1 MKSGSIGALRDGA
14 RPLREEAMNLAILET
29 GRPPPALQDRFEPY
43 PAMFEH
49 LLGLEAKS
57 YDVQAGDF
65 PAQPGD
71 HDAYLVTGSA
81 AGVYDPLPW
90 IRPLEDFLRAA
101 KGKAKLVG
109 ICFGHQ
115 VMAEAFGGH
124 VEKSIRG
131 WGVGLQRYEIVVRA
145 PWMDDAAAIDIPV
158 SHQDQIVVQPPHT
171 HILARSDFS
180 PFGMLA
186 YEDQP
191 AISMQFH
198 PEFERNFAKALI
210 ESRRDRLPDPDA
222 AIASLDQPDDRQ
234 RVAGWI
240 RNFLAS

>member
-1 MKSGSIGALRDGA
+1 MT
-14 RPLREEAMNLAILET
+14 LAVLET
-29 GRPPPALQDRFEPY
+29 GRPPAALRDRFEPY

-49 LLGLEAKS
+49 LLGLTARR
-57 YDVQAGDF
+57 YDVEAGEF
-65 PAQPGD
+65 PARPDD
-71 HDAYLVTGSA
+71 HHAYLVTGSA
-81 AGVYDPLPW
+81 AGVYDPLLW
-90 IRPLEDFLRAA
+90 IPRLEHFLRAA
-101 KGKAKLVG
+101 RGRAKLVG

-115 VMAEAFGGH
+115 VMAEAFGGK

-145 PWMDDAAAIDIPV
+145 PWMDDVAAIDVPV

-171 HILARSDFS
+171 HILAGSEFS

-198 PEFERNFAKALI
+198 PEFEPDFTRALI
-210 ESRRDRLPDPDA
+210 ESRRDR
-222 AIASLDQPDDRQ
+222 
-234 RVAGWI
+234 
-240 RNFLAS
+240 

>member
-1 MKSGSIGALRDGA
+1 MD
-14 RPLREEAMNLAILET
+14 LAILET
-29 GRPPPALQDRFEPY
+29 GRPPGALQDRFEAY
-43 PAMFEH
+43 PAMFER
-49 LLGLEAKS
+49 LLGMRATS
-57 YDVQAGDF
+57 YNVEGGEL
-65 PAQPGD
+65 PARPQD
-71 HDAYLVTGSA
+71 HGAYLITGSA

-90 IRPLEDFLRAA
+90 IAPLEDFLRAA

-115 VMAEAFGGH
+115 VMAEAFGGR

-145 PWMDDAAAIDIPV
+145 PWMDDVAAIDIPV

-171 HILARSDFS
+171 HILASSEFS

-198 PEFERNFAKALI
+198 PEFERDYAQALI
-210 ESRRDRLPDPDA
+210 ESRRDRLPDPEA
-222 AIASLDQPDDRQ
+222 ALASLDAPDDRG

-240 RNFLAS
+240 RNFLMQ